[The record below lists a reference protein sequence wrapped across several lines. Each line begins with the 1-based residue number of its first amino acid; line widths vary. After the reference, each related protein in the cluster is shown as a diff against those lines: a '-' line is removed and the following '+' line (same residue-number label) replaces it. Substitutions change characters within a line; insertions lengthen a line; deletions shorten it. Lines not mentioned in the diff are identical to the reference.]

1 MATKININ
9 TKQLHADIKALK
21 DDIDA
26 SMRERLVIQ
35 CGYEELASQW
45 SGPAA
50 KTYDEGFRNA
60 MTNMK
65 ALYSDIKDKI
75 RCRTDPSRKSP
86 CPTGPSASYR
96 GRSGRPQRV

>member
-45 SGPAA
+45 RGPAA
-50 KTYDEGFRNA
+50 KTYDEGFRNR
-60 MTNMK
+60 MTLLVAVFLK
-65 ALYSDIKDKI
+65 TIDF
-75 RCRTDPSRKSP
+75 
-86 CPTGPSASYR
+86 TGFFGYY
-96 GRSGRPQRV
+96 V

>member
-26 SMRERLVIQ
+26 SMRE
-35 CGYEELASQW
+35 QW

-65 ALYSDIKDKI
+65 ALYSDLKDKI
-75 RCRTDPSRKSP
+75 DGVYDMCKLFEK
-86 CPTGPSASYR
+86 CEASVLDR
-96 GRSGRPQRV
+96 IQEL

>member
-45 SGPAA
+45 RGLPQ
-50 KTYDEGFRNA
+50 KL
-60 MTNMK
+60 MMK
-65 ALYSDIKDKI
+65 DFEML
-75 RCRTDPSRKSP
+75 
-86 CPTGPSASYR
+86 
-96 GRSGRPQRV
+96 

>member
-35 CGYEELASQW
+35 CGSEE
-45 SGPAA
+45 PAA

-65 ALYSDIKDKI
+65 ALYSDLKDKI
-75 RCRTDPSRKSP
+75 DGVYDMCKLFEK
-86 CPTGPSASYR
+86 CEASVLDR
-96 GRSGRPQRV
+96 IQEL

>member
-45 SGPAA
+45 SGPVA
-50 KTYDEGFRNA
+50 KTYGEGFRNA

-75 RCRTDPSRKSP
+75 DGVYDMCKLFEK
-86 CPTGPSASYR
+86 CEASVLDR
-96 GRSGRPQRV
+96 IQEL

>member
-50 KTYDEGFRNA
+50 KL
-60 MTNMK
+60 MMK
-65 ALYSDIKDKI
+65 DFEML
-75 RCRTDPSRKSP
+75 
-86 CPTGPSASYR
+86 
-96 GRSGRPQRV
+96 

>member
-35 CGYEELASQW
+35 CGYEELA
-45 SGPAA
+45 
-50 KTYDEGFRNA
+50 
-60 MTNMK
+60 
-65 ALYSDIKDKI
+65 
-75 RCRTDPSRKSP
+75 
-86 CPTGPSASYR
+86 
-96 GRSGRPQRV
+96 GRPQKLMMKDFEML

>member
-26 SMRERLVIQ
+26 SMRER
-35 CGYEELASQW
+35 
-45 SGPAA
+45 PAA

-75 RCRTDPSRKSP
+75 DGVYDMCKLFEK
-86 CPTGPSASYR
+86 CEASVLDR
-96 GRSGRPQRV
+96 IQEL

>member
-45 SGPAA
+45 R
-50 KTYDEGFRNA
+50 GFRNA

-65 ALYSDIKDKI
+65 ALYSDLKDKI
-75 RCRTDPSRKSP
+75 DGVYDMCKLFEK
-86 CPTGPSASYR
+86 CEASVLDR
-96 GRSGRPQRV
+96 IQEL

>member
-45 SGPAA
+45 SG
-50 KTYDEGFRNA
+50 
-60 MTNMK
+60 
-65 ALYSDIKDKI
+65 
-75 RCRTDPSRKSP
+75 
-86 CPTGPSASYR
+86 
-96 GRSGRPQRV
+96 RPQNL

>member
-65 ALYSDIKDKI
+65 ALYIDLKDKI
-75 RCRTDPSRKSP
+75 DGVYDMCKLFEK
-86 CPTGPSASYR
+86 CEASVLDR
-96 GRSGRPQRV
+96 IQEL